1 MRNQKNKESDS
12 LVSMDW
18 QELERL
24 LEFMEEH
31 GLEEFEYSRGDFR
44 VRLRKPG
51 SGMMLHPGTTPIS
64 SEGQRNGQ
72 AERAQRRGAV
82 DNDADDGTIEGVQP
96 EAGRN
101 TSKEDQI
108 NGQLVKSPIVGTY
121 YEAPNPGASAFVK
134 LGDHVS
140 AGQVICIV
148 EAMKLMNEI
157 ESDASG
163 KVTKIFM
170 QNGQPVEY
178 GQPLFAIQPANQ
190 A

>member
-1 MRNQKNKESDS
+1 MRNQKTKDPDS
-12 LVSMDW
+12 HISVDW
-18 QELERL
+18 QELKRL

-51 SGMMLHPGTTPIS
+51 SGVVWHPAAIPGRPEGEWRGLRETGGRGGGATDDETAGGTAGAETS
-64 SEGQRNGQ
+64 GSAAGEEQANG
-72 AERAQRRGAV
+72 AHV
-82 DNDADDGTIEGVQP
+82 
-96 EAGRN
+96 
-101 TSKEDQI
+101 
-108 NGQLVKSPIVGTY
+108 VKSPIVGTY
-121 YEAPNPGASAFVK
+121 YEAPNPGAPPFIK

-178 GQPLFAIQPANQ
+178 GQPLFVIQPANQ

>member
-1 MRNQKNKESDS
+1 MRNQKTKDPDS
-12 LVSMDW
+12 HISVDW
-18 QELERL
+18 RELERL
-24 LEFMEEH
+24 LKFMEEH

-51 SGMMLHPGTTPIS
+51 AAVASHADAPAVKLDTQRSESRGASGRGS
-64 SEGQRNGQ
+64 
-72 AERAQRRGAV
+72 GAV
-82 DNDADDGTIEGVQP
+82 DKGAASRDAVRP
-96 EAGRN
+96 EAG
-101 TSKEDQI
+101 SEMPDEDQSD
-108 NGQLVKSPIVGTY
+108 GAQLVKSPIVGTY
-121 YEAPNPGASAFVK
+121 YEAPNPGAPAFVK
-134 LGDHVS
+134 VGDHVS

-157 ESDASG
+157 ESDVGG